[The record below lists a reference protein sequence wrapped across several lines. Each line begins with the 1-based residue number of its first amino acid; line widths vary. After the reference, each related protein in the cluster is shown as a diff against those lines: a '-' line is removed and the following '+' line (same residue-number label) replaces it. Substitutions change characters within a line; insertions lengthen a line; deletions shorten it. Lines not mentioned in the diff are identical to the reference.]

1 MNIAEAFENTYKGG
15 LEILVSF
22 NKKDGS
28 EREMTV
34 KRNRELE
41 ARCVGGRSFIG
52 TDQLHVVELGPL
64 GPQWRTV
71 NLDRINHFTVIN
83 R

>member
-1 MNIAEAFENTYKGG
+1 MNIADAFQHAYKGG

-22 NKKDGS
+22 TKKDGS

-41 ARCVGGRSFIG
+41 SRCVGGRSFIG
-52 TDQLHVVELGPL
+52 PDQMHVVELGPL

-71 NLDRINHFTVIN
+71 NLDRINFFSIN
-83 R
+83 NR